1 MDPFSSN
8 KILGIIGG
16 GQLGKMLLNDIL
28 KWDIITY
35 VLDPNKDAPAKEFCN
50 KFYCGNLNDFET
62 IYQFG
67 KKVDIITFEI
77 EHINTEALTK
87 LESEG
92 TVIYPKPNTLSII
105 QDKFKQKKFYLDNNI
120 PTSNFIFFDRKK
132 DIIRALE
139 TKKIKLPFVW
149 KSTKFGYDGYGV
161 RIVNDQTDLKL
172 IENKS
177 CIIEELI
184 NYKKELSIIICRN
197 LNGECKLFPTV
208 EMKFNKSSNQLET
221 VIFPA
226 NINDKI
232 NSQAKEIALKVS
244 DSFKN
249 VGLLAIEMF
258 LTLDDQILVNEVAPR
273 PHNSGHFTIEG
284 TITSQFEQHIRG
296 ILNLPLGST
305 KLISAG
311 LMINLSGT
319 KNFSGNVHYENLDK
333 IFKFEGVNLH
343 IYGKKKIRP
352 NRKMG
357 HITILNKNK
366 SKAQEIKNKIKKTI
380 KIISK

>member
-1 MDPFSSN
+1 MNLFSNN

-16 GQLGKMLLNDIL
+16 GQLGKMLLNDTF
-28 KWDIITY
+28 KWNITTY
-35 VLDPNKDAPAKEFCN
+35 VLDPDKDAPAKQFCN
-50 KFYCGNLNDFET
+50 KFYCGDLNDFDT

-67 KKVDIITFEI
+67 KKADIITFEI
-77 EHINTEALTK
+77 EHINTEALKK
-87 LESEG
+87 LEKEG
-92 TVIYPKPNTLSII
+92 TIIYPKPNTLSII

-120 PTSNFIFFDRKK
+120 PTSDFIFFDSIK
-132 DIIRALE
+132 DLTHAFE

-149 KSTKFGYDGYGV
+149 KSTKFGYDGFGV
-161 RIVNDQTDLKL
+161 KIINNKTDLES
-172 IENKS
+172 IEDKP

-197 LNGECKLFPTV
+197 LDGDCKLFPTV
-208 EMKFNKSSNQLET
+208 EMKFNEISNQLET
-221 VIFPA
+221 VTFPA
-226 NINDKI
+226 EINNRT
-232 NSQAKEIALKVS
+232 NSEAKKIALKVA

-258 LTLDDQILVNEVAPR
+258 LTTDDQILVNEVAPR

-284 TITSQFEQHIRG
+284 TMTSQFEQHIRA

-305 KLISAG
+305 KLICGG
-311 LMINLSGT
+311 LMINLSGSE
-319 KNFSGNVHYENLDK
+319 NFTGNVHYENLDK
-333 IFKFEGVNLH
+333 IFKLEGVNLH
-343 IYGKKKIRP
+343 LYGKKKVKP

-357 HITILNKNK
+357 HVTILNKNK
-366 SKAQEIKNKIKKTI
+366 SKAVEIKNNIKKTI

>member
-1 MDPFSSN
+1 MNLFSNN

-16 GQLGKMLLNDIL
+16 GQLGKMLLNDTF
-28 KWDIITY
+28 KWNITTY
-35 VLDPNKDAPAKEFCN
+35 VLDPDKDAPAKQFCN
-50 KFYCGNLNDFET
+50 KFYCGDLNDFDT

-67 KKVDIITFEI
+67 KKADIITFEI
-77 EHINTEALTK
+77 EHINTEALKK
-87 LESEG
+87 LEKEG
-92 TVIYPKPNTLSII
+92 TIIYPKPNTLSII

-120 PTSNFIFFDRKK
+120 PTSDFIFFDSIK
-132 DIIRALE
+132 DLTHAFE

-149 KSTKFGYDGYGV
+149 KSTKFGYDGFGV
-161 RIVNDQTDLKL
+161 KIINNKTDLES
-172 IENKS
+172 IEDKP

-197 LNGECKLFPTV
+197 LDGDCKLFHTV
-208 EMKFNKSSNQLET
+208 EMKFNEISNQLET
-221 VIFPA
+221 VTFPA
-226 NINDKI
+226 EISDRI
-232 NSQAKEIALKVS
+232 NSKAKKIALKVA

-258 LTLDDQILVNEVAPR
+258 LTTDDQILVNEVAPR

-284 TITSQFEQHIRG
+284 TMTSQFEQHIRA

-305 KLISAG
+305 KLICGG
-311 LMINLSGT
+311 LMINLSGSE
-319 KNFSGNVHYENLDK
+319 NFTGNVHYENLDK
-333 IFKFEGVNLH
+333 IFKLEGVNLH
-343 IYGKKKIRP
+343 LYGKKKVKP

-357 HITILNKNK
+357 HVTILNKNK
-366 SKAQEIKNKIKKTI
+366 SKAVEIKNKIKKTI

>member
-1 MDPFSSN
+1 MNLFSNN

-16 GQLGKMLLNDIL
+16 GQLGKMLLNDTF
-28 KWDIITY
+28 KWNITTY
-35 VLDPNKDAPAKEFCN
+35 VLDPDKDAPAKQFCN
-50 KFYCGNLNDFET
+50 KFYCGDLNDFDT

-67 KKVDIITFEI
+67 KKADIITFEI
-77 EHINTEALTK
+77 EHINTEALKK
-87 LESEG
+87 LEKEG
-92 TVIYPKPNTLSII
+92 TIIYPKPNTLSII

-120 PTSNFIFFDRKK
+120 PTSDFIFFDSIK
-132 DIIRALE
+132 DLTHAFE

-149 KSTKFGYDGYGV
+149 KSTKFGYDGFGV
-161 RIVNDQTDLKL
+161 KIINNKTDLES
-172 IENKS
+172 IEDKP

-197 LNGECKLFPTV
+197 LDGDCKLFPTV
-208 EMKFNKSSNQLET
+208 EMKFNEISNQLET
-221 VIFPA
+221 VTFPA
-226 NINDKI
+226 EINNRT
-232 NSQAKEIALKVS
+232 NSEAKKIALKVA

-258 LTLDDQILVNEVAPR
+258 LTTDDQILVNEVAPR

-284 TITSQFEQHIRG
+284 TMTSQFEQHIRA

-305 KLISAG
+305 KLICGG
-311 LMINLSGT
+311 LMINLSGSE
-319 KNFSGNVHYENLDK
+319 NFTGNVHYENLDK
-333 IFKFEGVNLH
+333 IFKLEGVNLH
-343 IYGKKKIRP
+343 LYGKKKVKP

-357 HITILNKNK
+357 HVTILNKSK
-366 SKAQEIKNKIKKTI
+366 SKAVEIKNNIKKTI

>member
-1 MDPFSSN
+1 MNLFSNN

-16 GQLGKMLLNDIL
+16 GQLGKMLLNDTF
-28 KWDIITY
+28 KWNITTY
-35 VLDPNKDAPAKEFCN
+35 VLDPDKDAPAKQFCN
-50 KFYCGNLNDFET
+50 KFYCGDLNDFDT

-67 KKVDIITFEI
+67 KKADIITFEI
-77 EHINTEALTK
+77 EHINTEALKK
-87 LESEG
+87 LEKEG
-92 TVIYPKPNTLSII
+92 TIIYPKPNTLSII

-120 PTSNFIFFDRKK
+120 PTSDFIFFDSIK
-132 DIIRALE
+132 DLTHAFE

-149 KSTKFGYDGYGV
+149 KSTKFGYDGFGV
-161 RIVNDQTDLKL
+161 KIINNKTDLES
-172 IENKS
+172 IEDEP

-197 LNGECKLFPTV
+197 LDGDCKLFPTV
-208 EMKFNKSSNQLET
+208 EMKFNEISNQLET
-221 VIFPA
+221 VTFPA
-226 NINDKI
+226 EINNRT
-232 NSQAKEIALKVS
+232 NSEAKKIALKVA

-258 LTLDDQILVNEVAPR
+258 LTTDDQILVNEVAPR

-284 TITSQFEQHIRG
+284 TMTSQFEQHIRA

-305 KLISAG
+305 KLICGG
-311 LMINLSGT
+311 LMINLSGSE
-319 KNFSGNVHYENLDK
+319 NFTGNVHYENLDK
-333 IFKFEGVNLH
+333 IFKLEGVNLH
-343 IYGKKKIRP
+343 LYGKKKVKP

-357 HITILNKNK
+357 HVTILNKSK
-366 SKAQEIKNKIKKTI
+366 SKAVEIKNNIKKTI

>member
-1 MDPFSSN
+1 MNLFSNN

-16 GQLGKMLLNDIL
+16 GQLGKMLLNDTF
-28 KWDIITY
+28 KWNIKTY
-35 VLDPNKDAPAKEFCN
+35 VLDSDKDAPAKQFCN
-50 KFYCGNLNDFET
+50 KFFCGDLNDFDT

-67 KKVDIITFEI
+67 KKVDVITFEI
-77 EHINTEALTK
+77 EHINTEALIK
-87 LESEG
+87 LEEEG
-92 TVIYPKPNTLSII
+92 VIIYPKPNTLNII

-120 PTSNFIFFDRKK
+120 PTSDFIFFDRKK
-132 DIIRALE
+132 DIYHALE

-149 KSTKFGYDGYGV
+149 KSTKFGYDGFGV
-161 RIVNDQTDLKL
+161 KIINNKADIEL
-172 IENKS
+172 IENKP

-184 NYKKELSIIICRN
+184 DYKKELSIIICRN
-197 LNGECKLFPTV
+197 LDGDYKLFPTV
-208 EMKFNKSSNQLET
+208 EMEFNKISNQLET

-226 NINDKI
+226 EINDKI
-232 NSQAKEIALKVS
+232 NSEVREVALKVA

-258 LTLDDQILVNEVAPR
+258 LTIDNQILVNEVAPR

-284 TITSQFEQHIRG
+284 TMTSQFEQHIRA

-305 KLISAG
+305 KLICAG
-311 LMINLSGT
+311 LMMNLSGSE
-319 KNFSGNVHYENLDK
+319 NFSGNVHYENLDK
-333 IFKFEGVNLH
+333 IFKLEGVNLH
-343 IYGKKKIRP
+343 VYGKKKIRP

-366 SKAQEIKNKIKKTI
+366 SKAEEIKNKIKKTI

>member
-1 MDPFSSN
+1 MNLFSNN

-16 GQLGKMLLNDIL
+16 GQLGKMLLNDTF
-28 KWDIITY
+28 KWNITTY
-35 VLDPNKDAPAKEFCN
+35 VLDPDKDAPAKQFCN
-50 KFYCGNLNDFET
+50 KFYCGDLNDFDT

-67 KKVDIITFEI
+67 KKADIITFEI
-77 EHINTEALTK
+77 EHINTEALKK
-87 LESEG
+87 LEKEG
-92 TVIYPKPNTLSII
+92 TIIYPKPNTLSII

-120 PTSNFIFFDRKK
+120 PTSDFIFFNSIK
-132 DIIRALE
+132 DLTHAFE

-149 KSTKFGYDGYGV
+149 KSTKFGYDGFGV
-161 RIVNDQTDLKL
+161 KIINNKTDLES
-172 IENKS
+172 IEDKP

-197 LNGECKLFPTV
+197 LDGDCKLFPTV
-208 EMKFNKSSNQLET
+208 EMKFNEISNQLET
-221 VIFPA
+221 VTFPA
-226 NINDKI
+226 EINNRT
-232 NSQAKEIALKVS
+232 NSEAKKIALKVA

-258 LTLDDQILVNEVAPR
+258 LTTDDQILVNEVAPR

-284 TITSQFEQHIRG
+284 TMTSQFEQHIRA

-305 KLISAG
+305 KLICGG
-311 LMINLSGT
+311 LMINLSGSE
-319 KNFSGNVHYENLDK
+319 NFTGNVHYENLDK
-333 IFKFEGVNLH
+333 IFKLEGVNLH
-343 IYGKKKIRP
+343 LYGKKKVKP

-357 HITILNKNK
+357 HVTILNKNK
-366 SKAQEIKNKIKKTI
+366 SKAVEIKNKIKKTI

>member
-1 MDPFSSN
+1 MNLFSNN

-16 GQLGKMLLNDIL
+16 GQLGKMLLNDTF
-28 KWDIITY
+28 KWNITTY
-35 VLDPNKDAPAKEFCN
+35 VLDPDKDAPAKQFCN
-50 KFYCGNLNDFET
+50 KFYCGDLNDFDT

-77 EHINTEALTK
+77 EHINTEALKK
-87 LESEG
+87 LEKEG
-92 TVIYPKPNTLSII
+92 AIVYPKPNTLTII

-120 PTSNFIFFDRKK
+120 PTSDFIFFNSIKNL
-132 DIIRALE
+132 IHAFE

-161 RIVNDQTDLKL
+161 RIINNKTDLEL
-172 IENKS
+172 IEDKP

-197 LNGECKLFPTV
+197 LDGDCKLFPTV
-208 EMKFNKSSNQLET
+208 EMKFNKISNQLET

-226 NINDKI
+226 EINDKI
-232 NSQAKEIALKVS
+232 NSEARKIALKVA
-244 DSFKN
+244 DRFKN

-258 LTLDDQILVNEVAPR
+258 LTTDDKILVNEVAPR

-284 TITSQFEQHIRG
+284 TMTSQFEQHIRA

-305 KLISAG
+305 KLICGG
-311 LMINLSGT
+311 LMINLSGSE
-319 KNFSGNVHYENLDK
+319 NISGNVHYENLDK
-333 IFKFEGVNLH
+333 IFKLEGVNLH
-343 IYGKKKIRP
+343 LYGKKKIRP

-357 HITILNKNK
+357 HITILNKNI
-366 SKAQEIKNKIKKTI
+366 SKAEEIKDNIKNTI

>member
-1 MDPFSSN
+1 MNLFSNS

-16 GQLGKMLLNDIL
+16 GQLGKMLLNDTF
-28 KWDIITY
+28 KWNIKTY
-35 VLDPNKDAPAKEFCN
+35 VLDPDKDAPAKQFCN
-50 KFYCGNLNDFET
+50 KFFCGDLNDYDT

-67 KKVDIITFEI
+67 KKVDVITFEI
-77 EHINTEALTK
+77 EHINTEALIK
-87 LESEG
+87 LEEEG
-92 TVIYPKPNTLSII
+92 VIIYPKPNTLNII

-120 PTSNFIFFDRKK
+120 PTSDFIFFDRKK
-132 DIIRALE
+132 DIYHALE

-149 KSTKFGYDGYGV
+149 KSTKFGYDGFGV
-161 RIVNDQTDLKL
+161 KIINSKADIEL
-172 IENKS
+172 IENKP

-184 NYKKELSIIICRN
+184 DYKKELSLIICRN
-197 LNGECKLFPTV
+197 LDGDYKLFPTV
-208 EMKFNKSSNQLET
+208 EMEFNKISNQLET

-226 NINDKI
+226 EINDKI
-232 NSQAKEIALKVS
+232 NSEVRKVALKVA

-258 LTLDDQILVNEVAPR
+258 LTTDNQILVNEVAPR

-284 TITSQFEQHIRG
+284 TMTSQFEQHIRA

-305 KLISAG
+305 KLICAG
-311 LMINLSGT
+311 LMMNLSGSE
-319 KNFSGNVHYENLDK
+319 NFSGNVHYENLDK
-333 IFKFEGVNLH
+333 IFKLEGVNLH
-343 IYGKKKIRP
+343 VYGKKKIRP

-366 SKAQEIKNKIKKTI
+366 SKAEEIKNKIKKTI